1 VGLGTGHSPWLS
13 ARPREPPACGA
24 RDGQHRTSTKRD
36 RIAVV
41 VVVVAKV
48 IRRPS
53 MMVRST
59 ITVGMTAVPMVV
71 AMMAMTIANVRGNES
86 GRRAAASMAER
97 RETNSIVWGLRS
109 FGSYWPL
116 GVFSLTAIPC
126 RMHRISFDLRR

>member
-1 VGLGTGHSPWLS
+1 MHLS

-36 RIAVV
+36 RIAII
-41 VVVVAKV
+41 VVAKV
-48 IRRPS
+48 IRWPS

-71 AMMAMTIANVRGNES
+71 AMMAMTIANVRGTES

-97 RETNSIVWGLRS
+97 QEQKLDCWGSSQLWDS
-109 FGSYWPL
+109 LAAG
-116 GVFSLTAIPC
+116 GVFADGHTVSNAP
-126 RMHRISFDLRR
+126 DLFRPPKLSGAEPG